1 MYKFSRLFVFSK
13 VQFTLPEEDKKD
25 NMGDDLEQLDE
36 DDEEDEEGSE
46 EEKKKKKKKK
56 SKLHQHPN
64 RMTFAEIKE
73 SKLLYTFFRK
83 YVMQCESVEVK
94 I

>member
-1 MYKFSRLFVFSK
+1 LK
-13 VQFTLPEEDKKD
+13 VQFTLPEENKKETVD
-25 NMGDDLEQLDE
+25 EESEQVDD
-36 DDEEDEEGSE
+36 DDEEEEEEGSE

-64 RMTFAEIKE
+64 RMTFSEIKE
-73 SKLLYTFFRK
+73 NKLLYTFFRK

-94 I
+94 IDLHKKVK